1 MVLEVAI
8 LDVKPGQESEFEEAF
23 NVAQAIISS
32 MAGYV
37 SHQLQR
43 CIEKESRYIL
53 LVNWLKLE
61 DHTEGFRQS
70 AEYQEWKKLL
80 HHYYDPFPTVE
91 HYKSVFN
98 GDVRPYTKDPR
109 APLDRIDEP
118 RHVSPHDATAN

>member
-43 CIEKESRYIL
+43 CIERESRFIL

-70 AEYQEWKKLL
+70 AEYQGWKKLL

-98 GDVRPYTKDPR
+98 GGN
-109 APLDRIDEP
+109 AG
-118 RHVSPHDATAN
+118 